1 LLPKDNK
8 RLTKNKNFYLKGRN
22 IIMKN
27 IGWLGIVIIALGL
40 GFSLGW
46 SQSAK
51 IDAIGERKINK
62 IKKSR
67 LIIKKSE
74 LIPRK
79 IEILEFY
86 SEILNEISNEEDIKY
101 IENHYAKG
109 EYDYILKENITVKDK
124 SKIYDIF
131 ASADLDVIEAID
143 GCE

>member
-1 LLPKDNK
+1 
-8 RLTKNKNFYLKGRN
+8 
-22 IIMKN
+22 MKN
-27 IGWLGIVIIALGL
+27 IGWIGIVIIALGL

-46 SQSAK
+46 SQSEK
-51 IDAIGERKINK
+51 IDTIGERKINK
-62 IKKSR
+62 
-67 LIIKKSE
+67 IKKSE

-86 SEILNEISNEEDIKY
+86 SEVLNEISNEEDTKV

-109 EYDYILKENITVKDK
+109 ENYYILKENITVEDK

-143 GCE
+143 GCGESAGY

>member
-1 LLPKDNK
+1 
-8 RLTKNKNFYLKGRN
+8 
-22 IIMKN
+22 MKN

-46 SQSAK
+46 SQSEK
-51 IDAIGERKINK
+51 IATLGEMKINK

-86 SEILNEISNEEDIKY
+86 SEILNEISNEEDIRY
-101 IENHYAKG
+101 IENHYSKG
-109 EYDYILKENITVKDK
+109 ENYYILKENITVADK

-131 ASADLDVIEAID
+131 MSADLDVIEAID
-143 GCE
+143 GCKESAGY

>member
-1 LLPKDNK
+1 
-8 RLTKNKNFYLKGRN
+8 
-22 IIMKN
+22 MKN
-27 IGWLGIVIIALGL
+27 IGWLGIVIIALSL
-40 GFSLGW
+40 GFSVGW
-46 SQSAK
+46 SQSEK
-51 IDAIGERKINK
+51 IATLGEMKINK

-86 SEILNEISNEEDIKY
+86 SEILNEISNEEDKKY

-109 EYDYILKENITVKDK
+109 ENDYILKENITVEDK

-143 GCE
+143 GCRESAGY

>member
-1 LLPKDNK
+1 
-8 RLTKNKNFYLKGRN
+8 
-22 IIMKN
+22 MKN
-27 IGWLGIVIIALGL
+27 IGWIGIVIIALGL

-46 SQSAK
+46 SQSEK
-51 IDAIGERKINK
+51 IGTIGEKKINE
-62 IKKSR
+62 IKKGR
-67 LIIKKSE
+67 LIIKKSD

-86 SEILNEISNEEDIKY
+86 SEILNEISNEEDQKY

-109 EYDYILKENITVKDK
+109 EYNYILKENITVKDK

>member
-1 LLPKDNK
+1 
-8 RLTKNKNFYLKGRN
+8 
-22 IIMKN
+22 MKN

-40 GFSLGW
+40 GFSIGW
-46 SQSAK
+46 SQSEK
-51 IDAIGERKINK
+51 IATIGEMKINK

-86 SEILNEISNEEDIKY
+86 SEILNEISNEENKKY

-109 EYDYILKENITVKDK
+109 ENDYTRKKG
-124 SKIYDIF
+124 
-131 ASADLDVIEAID
+131 LDVLKKDIIGIYNILEHYKILQSVQD
-143 GCE
+143 LVQPEEENGCGESAGY